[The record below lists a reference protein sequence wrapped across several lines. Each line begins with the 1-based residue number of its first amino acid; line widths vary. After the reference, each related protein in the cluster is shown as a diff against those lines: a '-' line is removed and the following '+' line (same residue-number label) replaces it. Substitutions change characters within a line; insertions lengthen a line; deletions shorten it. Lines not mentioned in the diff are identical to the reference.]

1 MYYNGATA
9 SLSIMYMYHYNG
21 ATASL
26 SIMYMYYN
34 GVTASLSTFKYYILF
49 VIGNKD
55 YTSNY
60 NNRTDNQHVYTLSN
74 NNYNSDKNNEV
85 Y

>member
-1 MYYNGATA
+1 MYMYYNGATA
-9 SLSIMYMYHYNG
+9 SRVHSNTI
-21 ATASL
+21 TC
-26 SIMYMYYN
+26 
-34 GVTASLSTFKYYILF
+34 ILF

-60 NNRTDNQHVYTLSN
+60 NNRTDNQQVYTLSNN